1 MDLTMLSNG
10 AVKIGPAMEM
20 SELAEAGG
28 GFGGTLPA
36 PRSGAEPQR
45 WVPSSDPAIFLSA

>member
-1 MDLTMLSNG
+1 MLSNG

-36 PRSGAEPQR
+36 PHSGAEPQR